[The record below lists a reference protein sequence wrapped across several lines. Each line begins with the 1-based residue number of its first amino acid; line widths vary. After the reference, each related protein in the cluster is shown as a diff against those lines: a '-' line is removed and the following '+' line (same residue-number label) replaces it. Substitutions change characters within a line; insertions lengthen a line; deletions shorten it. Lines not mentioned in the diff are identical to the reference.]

1 MGVELELEPDA
12 RAARF
17 PLAADLIDPA
27 SSVGDVI
34 LVEEPRGLSPL
45 FEPPGIRVRRAVFND
60 LVDSLV
66 SDLLNEGYD
75 DRSGPEPVGVCEPDG
90 VPVPF
95 PSFDPALPML
105 ISSYRR
111 RFGALRYS

>member
-1 MGVELELEPDA
+1 MGPELELEPDA

-34 LVEEPRGLSPL
+34 LVEELRGLSPL
-45 FEPPGIRVRRAVFND
+45 FPPPGIRVRNAVFND

-66 SDLLNEGYD
+66 SDLLNEGYE

-95 PSFDPALPML
+95 PSFDPALPIL
-105 ISSYRR
+105 ISSYRGGFR
-111 RFGALRYS
+111 AVECS